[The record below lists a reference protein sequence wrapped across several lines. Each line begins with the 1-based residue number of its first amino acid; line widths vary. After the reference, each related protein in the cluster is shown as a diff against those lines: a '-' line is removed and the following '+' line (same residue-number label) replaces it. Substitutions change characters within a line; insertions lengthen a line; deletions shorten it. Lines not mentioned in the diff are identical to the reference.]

1 MHRFL
6 VFLGPTSYRY
16 FTVLLM
22 YVFCVCVLESQS
34 EISIAEQDLRKAR
47 DAKQDFEKKMK
58 VLEEEKV
65 SLERE
70 IQDLR
75 DKYMSQ
81 ARELKEAVAKQ
92 KIAIEQYTDSN
103 DS

>member
-1 MHRFL
+1 MLKHKASTNIL
-6 VFLGPTSYRY
+6 EVHVVFLNIFAMPI
-16 FTVLLM
+16 V
-22 YVFCVCVLESQS
+22 ESQS

-47 DAKQDFEKKMK
+47 ELKVDIERKMK
-58 VLEEEKV
+58 IVEEEKTA
-65 SLERE
+65 LERE

-75 DKYMSQ
+75 EKYKQQ

-103 DS
+103 DQ